1 MQLFYQEEIKGTELI
16 LDADE
21 SRHLTKVLRKPVGD
35 IVLFTNGKGSLFNCR
50 IEDNDPKKAKLVV
63 VSQEFVPKPT
73 YHIHLAISPTKNA
86 DRMEWMMEKITEI
99 GVDEVTFL
107 QSENS
112 ERTQINL
119 DRLQKKSINACK
131 QSCQPWV
138 PEINEI
144 RSLGQFLADKTWNTY
159 NRFICYVDEKIPG
172 HLMQLAKKDQSYL
185 VLVGPEGDFSPS
197 EIKEAIKYGFVP
209 CSLGKNR
216 LRTETAGLA
225 VVHTLQLLNLD
236 SF

>member
-1 MQLFYQEEIKGTELI
+1 MQLFYQQEIKGTELV
-16 LDADE
+16 LDPDE
-21 SRHLTKVLRKPVGD
+21 SRHLSKVLRKPVGD
-35 IVLFTNGKGSLFNCR
+35 IVLFTNGKGSLFSCR

-99 GVDEVTFL
+99 GVDEVTFI

-131 QSCQPWV
+131 QSCQAWV
-138 PEINEI
+138 PEINDICRFGE
-144 RSLGQFLADKTWNTY
+144 FLADKTWSTY
-159 NRFICYVDEKIPG
+159 NRFICYVDETIPS
-172 HLMQLAKKDQSYL
+172 HLIQLAKKDQSYL
-185 VLVGPEGDFSPS
+185 ILVGPEGDFSPS
-197 EIKEAIKYGFVP
+197 EIKEAVRNGFAP

-225 VVHTLQLLNLD
+225 VVHTLQLLNIN
-236 SF
+236 